1 MEEELDLLELLELLR
16 KRIKL
21 VILLPLLSAI
31 IVGVGSLYLP
41 NKFTASTTMYVL
53 SRADDNVETIT
64 QSDLSAGQM
73 ISSDVST
80 ILQSDR
86 VKNDVAEEL
95 GLESLSP
102 FKLSVTSSTNTRVI
116 TLSVTGVDPEQTAA
130 VANALVA
137 DTSEVATEVM
147 QIESV
152 NVIDKAN
159 VPVSPS
165 GPNRPRYAAI
175 GLLAGLVAAVG
186 LVVIENMLDTRI
198 HSGKDVEAI
207 MDVPVIGHFPAIEVN

>member
-1 MEEELDLLELLELLR
+1 MEEELDLLDLLGLLR

-21 VILLPLLSAI
+21 VIILPLLTAI

-41 NKFTASTTMYVL
+41 DKYTASTTMYVL
-53 SRADDNVETIT
+53 SRNDDTVETIT

-86 VKNDVAEEL
+86 VKHDVAEQL
-95 GLESLSP
+95 GLENLNGY
-102 FKLSVTSSTNTRVI
+102 KLSVTSSTNTRVI
-116 TLSVTGVDPEQTAA
+116 TLAVTGVDPEMTTA

-152 NVIDKAN
+152 NVIDKAT
-159 VPVSPS
+159 VPQNPS
-165 GPNRPRYAAI
+165 GPNRPKYAVI

-186 LVVIENMLDTRI
+186 LVVVESMLDTRV

-207 MDVPVIGHFPAIEVN
+207 MDVPVVGHFPEVERG

>member
-1 MEEELDLLELLELLR
+1 MEEELDLLDLLELLR

-21 VILLPLLSAI
+21 VIFLPLLSAV

-41 NKFTASTTMYVL
+41 DKYTASTTMYVL
-53 SRADDNVETIT
+53 SRNDDTAETIT

-86 VKNDVAEEL
+86 VKYDVAQQL
-95 GLESLSP
+95 GLGSLGGYS
-102 FKLSVTSSTNTRVI
+102 LSVTSSTNTRVI
-116 TLSVTGVDPEQTAA
+116 TLAVTGVDPELTAS
-130 VANALVA
+130 VANALVT
-137 DTSEVATEVM
+137 DTSKVATEVM

-152 NVIDKAN
+152 NVIDEAI
-159 VPVSPS
+159 VPSSPS

-186 LVVIENMLDTRI
+186 LVVVENMLDTRV

-207 MDVPVIGHFPAIEVN
+207 VDVPVVGHFPRIERG